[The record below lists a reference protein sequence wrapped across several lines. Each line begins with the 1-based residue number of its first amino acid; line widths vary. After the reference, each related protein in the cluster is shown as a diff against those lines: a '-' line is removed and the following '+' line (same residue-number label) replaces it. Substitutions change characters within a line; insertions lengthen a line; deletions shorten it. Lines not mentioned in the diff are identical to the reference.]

1 MRENKQKG
9 VRADFTTSKTH
20 CLEKRRAPVCQTK
33 IMATSSDDDMPLT
46 RLAPAAAPAAATA
59 APAAPRAPTARVL
72 LSSDGSDG
80 VSPVPD
86 WIKSAT
92 LTKVRREEEREMEEK
107 GARRSPRLFHQMLNQ
122 PSPHPQPPKPPP
134 SDSDDSSDGRPLA
147 LKAESL
153 RRSGGGGA
161 AAAARAGAGTP
172 AVTSPAG
179 SKQKTAAS
187 KRTPAKA
194 NGSTAK
200 PSTKPG
206 AAVLQLGAAP
216 ALAAPAGELPL
227 VLPDRLPPSKLI
239 VELED
244 GGTGGR
250 TDLTGDAGVVGR
262 VLVDSS
268 ADGGGAVRLDLKGT
282 LYASTLVP
290 CIGTLVVVNVTGDAA
305 RVEAVARS
313 YCVLT
318 PESGGGDDDGRG
330 DLFAGDDDD
339 DGGYEPVAVTQA
351 AAADGGGGGVAK
363 RGAKRGPRAAPGKGR
378 GRGRGK
384 KAKR

>member
-1 MRENKQKG
+1 
-9 VRADFTTSKTH
+9 
-20 CLEKRRAPVCQTK
+20 
-33 IMATSSDDDMPLT
+33 MARGGP
-46 RLAPAAAPAAATA
+46 
-59 APAAPRAPTARVL
+59 
-72 LSSDGSDG
+72 
-80 VSPVPD
+80 
-86 WIKSAT
+86 
-92 LTKVRREEEREMEEK
+92 
-107 GARRSPRLFHQMLNQ
+107 PRLLPNRMQSTL
-122 PSPHPQPPKPPP
+122 PTLSQPPKPPP

-153 RRSGGGGA
+153 RRSGGGAGA
-161 AAAARAGAGTP
+161 AAGADAGAP
-172 AVTSPAG
+172 AVTSPGGKKAA
-179 SKQKTAAS
+179 AAS
-187 KRTPAKA
+187 KRTPSKA

-200 PSTKPG
+200 PATKPG
-206 AAVLQLGAAP
+206 AAVLQPGAAP

-227 VLPDRLPPSKLI
+227 VLPDRFPPSKLI

-268 ADGGGAVRLDLKGT
+268 GDGGGAVRFDLKGT
-282 LYASTLVP
+282 LYAATFVP
-290 CIGTLVVVNVTGDAA
+290 CVGTLAVVNVTGDAA

-313 YCVLT
+313 FCVLT
-318 PESGGGDDDGRG
+318 PEVGGGDDDGRG

-339 DGGYEPVAVTQA
+339 DGGYELVAVTQA
-351 AAADGGGGGVAK
+351 AAADGEGGVAAK

-378 GRGRGK
+378 RRGRGK